1 MTIHEWPNMTSGEAY
16 DKTQYD
22 DNVNAGDIIVLDKIV
37 GFLYSAWPSAVTLEH
52 GELHQLK
59 TPGNDLNQ
67 PGDEVDYNLSYAKAI
82 EIANQKG

>member
-37 GFLYSAWPSAVTLEH
+37 GFLYSAWPTAVRASRPKWPSNFSLPS
-52 GELHQLK
+52 
-59 TPGNDLNQ
+59 TP
-67 PGDEVDYNLSYAKAI
+67 PRPRAWAW
-82 EIANQKG
+82 A